1 MTNDPRIC
9 PECGLPDPGGCSCSP
24 GWNAALAVTG
34 GDAAA
39 AELVM
44 AAAIPARPRLSSNQS
59 RALQTIVDRAAAGQ
73 TTRTSGYPDHAA
85 GRVSG
90 ITAMS
95 LERHGLVETISPAPT
110 GHYVNPTDAGR
121 AEYARRWPDG
131 PAAAPLPSPTP
142 DPGWTELTVTTTSEI
157 RGYAWLIDGDDNL
170 WLLVGADP
178 AGTGMAVYGQ
188 ARKITRRLSHSL
200 LRALAIEDAH
210 RGINTR
216 GPLVI
221 VSEPAA
227 DSRAATR

>member
-1 MTNDPRIC
+1 MTNDPRTC

-39 AELVM
+39 AERVM

-59 RALQTIVDRAAAGQ
+59 AALRTTVDRAAAGQ
-73 TTRTSGYPDHAA
+73 TTRTSVYPDHAA

-95 LERHGLVETISPAPT
+95 LERHGLVETIGPALT

-131 PAAAPLPSPTP
+131 PAAAPLPSSPTP
-142 DPGWTELTVTTTSEI
+142 EPDLTMTDQI
-157 RGYAWLIDGDDNL
+157 RGYAWLIDGDGTL

-178 AGTGMAVYGQ
+178 AGTGMAVYGE
-188 ARKITRRLSHSL
+188 ARKITKQLSHTL

-210 RGINTR
+210 HGINTR
-216 GPLVI
+216 GPLV
-221 VSEPAA
+221 VGDPRT
-227 DSRAATR
+227 DRR